1 MFQSKIS
8 IFLVIIG
15 LTYQVNCFK
24 NLEANLWV
32 PSFER
37 SNDENS
43 YLNDL
48 KFKKL
53 IESNYKP
60 EIFDTNTDEDGD
72 DSAQYSDDDFATY
85 LNKILE
91 SQLDDNSKFKD
102 DLEDAFYD
110 SIGSSEEIQNNERD
124 HESEAHSSL
133 VGGYQFVSGYF

>member
-1 MFQSKIS
+1 MRRYMRFYYPQTVDRCRVA
-8 IFLVIIG
+8 L
-15 LTYQVNCFK
+15 
-24 NLEANLWV
+24 ANV
-32 PSFER
+32 R
-37 SNDENS
+37 R
-43 YLNDL
+43 LND
-48 KFKKL
+48 
-53 IESNYKP
+53 I
-60 EIFDTNTDEDGD
+60 TDEDGD